1 MTPEQEQ
8 NLAESNSAFL
18 KLSDEKYRA
27 GQAEHGSNLWEVP
40 RLLVEAK
47 KEVVD
52 MWHYLHNLEIQ
63 INKVKSV
70 ADDLKQLNE
79 RK

>member
-18 KLSDEKYRA
+18 KLSDKKYRA
-27 GQAEHGSNLWEVP
+27 GQKEHDGNLWEAP
-40 RLLVEAK
+40 GLIDEAM
-47 KEVVD
+47 KEVID
-52 MWHYLHNLEIQ
+52 QWHYLFNLKNQ
-63 INKVKSV
+63 INKIISEVK
-70 ADDLKQLNE
+70 

>member
-8 NLAESNSAFL
+8 NLAESNSAFV

-27 GQAEHGSNLWEVP
+27 GQKEHGSNLWEVP
-40 RLLVEAK
+40 GLLDEAM
-47 KEVVD
+47 KEVID
-52 MWHYLHNLEIQ
+52 QWHYLFNLKKQ
-63 INKVKSV
+63 IN
-70 ADDLKQLNE
+70 QLISKYE

>member
-1 MTPEQEQ
+1 MKPEQEA
-8 NLAESNSAFL
+8 NLAEANEAFL

-27 GQAEHGSNLWEVP
+27 GQAEHQGNLWEVP
-40 RLLVEAK
+40 GLLDEAM

-52 MWHYLHNLEIQ
+52 QWHYLFNLKKQIKKLISNLE
-63 INKVKSV
+63 
-70 ADDLKQLNE
+70 